1 MFSISYALSWM
12 ISPSLIVISSS
23 LVMVL
28 LTGTVGLM
36 QTGGA
41 GIYVISKSV
50 GLHRVMSMSNKMIS
64 SSGILK
70 NN

>member
-1 MFSISYALSWM
+1 
-12 ISPSLIVISSS
+12 VISSS